1 MFLRFGTFNFKKGTK
16 CIFGVG
22 SSRVWNSPHRYRFS
36 SSSSSSKSSSFLTW
50 YSNKLE
56 TQPFLTKGLTSGF
69 IAGLGDFLCQ
79 LVSSSNP
86 SLTQS
91 SNKEKHG
98 GSTSVWDFLF
108 VNENGWDIPRTI
120 RFCLIGTFWV
130 APVTHVWYRTL
141 SMRLVPGPSTAAR
154 VTQRVALDQLGFGPI
169 FTTSFM
175 SWLWLLEGRDDIV
188 RQLQAAIPDM
198 IVAGWTLWI
207 PAMSI
212 NFSVVPIKY
221 QVLFSNVV
229 ALIWNVYLS
238 YKSSINHLD
247 ESNDHEALRETS
259 K

>member
-1 MFLRFGTFNFKKGTK
+1 MFLRFGTFNFKKGTE

-22 SSRVWNSPHRYRFS
+22 SSKVWSSPHRYRFS
-36 SSSSSSKSSSFLTW
+36 SSSKSSSSFLTW

-91 SNKEKHG
+91 KRGVS
-98 GSTSVWDFLF
+98 SVWDFLF

-120 RFCLIGTFWV
+120 RFCIIGTFWV

-141 SMRLVPGPSTAAR
+141 SMRLVPGPSTAGR
-154 VTQRVALDQLGFGPI
+154 VTRRVALDQLGFGPI

-175 SWLWLLEGRDDIV
+175 SWLWFLEGRVDV
-188 RQLQAAIPDM
+188 VKQLQVAIPDM

-212 NFSVVPIKY
+212 NFSIVPIKY

-238 YKSSINHLD
+238 YKSSIDHLD
-247 ESNDHEALRETS
+247 ESTGHQS
-259 K
+259 SQ